1 MSTGYVSL
9 EIRLQGP
16 QFREIVAAN
25 LAAFTSASAR
35 GRRYLESIVRPL
47 MPCFSGLK
55 SLPEE

>member
-1 MSTGYVSL
+1 MPIGYVSL
-9 EIRLQGP
+9 DIHVQGP

-35 GRRYLESIVRPL
+35 GRRNLESIVRPR
-47 MPCFSGLK
+47 MACYSGLK